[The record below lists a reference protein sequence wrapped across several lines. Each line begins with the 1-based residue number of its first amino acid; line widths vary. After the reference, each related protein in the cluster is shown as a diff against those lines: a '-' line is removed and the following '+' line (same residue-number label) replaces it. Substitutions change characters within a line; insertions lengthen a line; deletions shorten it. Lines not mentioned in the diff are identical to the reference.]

1 MNLKL
6 VSRLVGRVLLVE
18 AFFMLLPL
26 AVALLYQEDPAPFL
40 LTILLMAILGLAL
53 SAVPATR
60 HFYAREGFFAV
71 GLIWLVTGV
80 MGALPFYFS
89 GTFPSFVD
97 CLFESVSGFTT
108 TGATILTDIEAQP
121 RGILFW
127 RAFTHWMGGMGV
139 LVLLTALLPSLG
151 IRSHYLT
158 QAETPGPVFSKLV
171 PKQSQTSKIL
181 YGIYC
186 AMTLAEVALLKL
198 AGMPLYDSF
207 IHAFSTAGTGGFSNR
222 NASVGAYG
230 DPVLEM
236 IIAVFALLFSIN
248 FAMYFLLLCRRF
260 REVLQSD
267 ELRFFLVVVGLST
280 AVIAFNIR
288 HLYQGPLQ
296 CLRYAFFQV
305 SSIISTTGFAT
316 ADFCLWPQFSQ
327 IIFILLML
335 CGACAGSTG
344 GGIKCSRIL
353 LAGRAIRREVHRI
366 IHPRSVEIV
375 KLDGKPVDES
385 TLASVLLFI
394 SCYAMIT
401 LPGGRPERFSL
412 YRDPY
417 LRHHLHQQHRP
428 GTGRGGTGRQF
439 LRFLPL
445 EQAGPLPVHDHRP
458 PGDLPNFSH
467 VQPQYLAPGLGRSLR
482 FFSIPAV
489 CFLLNDKFSIAKP
502 V

>member
-207 IHAFSTAGTGGFSNR
+207 IHAF
-222 NASVGAYG
+222 
-230 DPVLEM
+230 
-236 IIAVFALLFSIN
+236 FALLFSIN

-394 SCYAMIT
+394 SCYTSVIT
-401 LPGGRPERFSL
+401 CISN
-412 YRDPY
+412 
-417 LRHHLHQQHRP
+417 
-428 GTGRGGTGRQF
+428 TG
-439 LRFLPL
+439 
-445 EQAGPLPVHDHRP
+445 
-458 PGDLPNFSH
+458 
-467 VQPQYLAPGLGRSLR
+467 PGLGAVGPAGNFSAFSPLSKLVLSLCMIIGRLEIFPILVMFSRSTWR
-482 FFSIPAV
+482 RV
-489 CFLLNDKFSIAKP
+489 
-502 V
+502 

>member
-1 MNLKL
+1 MNIKL
-6 VSRLVGRVLLVE
+6 VLRLVGRVMAAESFAL
-18 AFFMLLPL
+18 FFPM
-26 AVALLYQEDPAPFL
+26 AVALLYRESPVPFL
-40 LTILLMAILGLAL
+40 LSILIILAISLPLA
-53 SAVPATR
+53 SMRTEK
-60 HFYAREGFFAV
+60 HFFLREGFVSV

-80 MGALPFYFS
+80 VGGLPFYFS
-89 GTFPSFVD
+89 GYFESFVD
-97 CLFESVSGFTT
+97 CIFETCSGFTT
-108 TGATILTDIEAQP
+108 TGATILVDIEALP

-127 RAFTHWMGGMGV
+127 RSFTHWLGGMGV
-139 LVLLTALLPSLG
+139 LVLATAILPSLG
-151 IRSHYLT
+151 VPSHYLT
-158 QAETPGPVFSKLV
+158 QAESPGPVFSKLV

-401 LPGGRPERFSL
+401 LGALLVVALNDFPFTETLTSVITCISN
-412 YRDPY
+412 
-417 LRHHLHQQHRP
+417 
-428 GTGRGGTGRQF
+428 TG
-439 LRFLPL
+439 
-445 EQAGPLPVHDHRP
+445 
-458 PGDLPNFSH
+458 
-467 VQPQYLAPGLGRSLR
+467 PGLGAVGPAGNFSAFSPLSKLVLSLCMIIGRLEIFPILVMFSRSTWR
-482 FFSIPAV
+482 RV
-489 CFLLNDKFSIAKP
+489 
-502 V
+502 